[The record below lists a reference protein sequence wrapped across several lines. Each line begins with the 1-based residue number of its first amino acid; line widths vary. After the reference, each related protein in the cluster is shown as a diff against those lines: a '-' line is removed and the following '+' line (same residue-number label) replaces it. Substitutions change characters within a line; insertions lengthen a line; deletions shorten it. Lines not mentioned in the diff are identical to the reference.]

1 MGLKKIVLDVLKP
14 IREPTLVTLAK
25 NLSRVSGVKEV
36 SIVVSEMDVETVTL
50 VITING
56 SNIDYEEVE
65 STLRELGVA
74 LHSVDEVVFES
85 EVAEEAE
92 GVGGELRS
100 ISDFTS

>member
-1 MGLKKIVLDVLKP
+1 MGLKKLVLDVLKP

-25 NLSRVSGVKEV
+25 NLSKVNGVREV

-50 VITING
+50 VVTING
-56 SNIDYEEVE
+56 DDIDYEEVE

-85 EVAEEAE
+85 EVTEESEEAGE
-92 GVGGELRS
+92 G
-100 ISDFTS
+100 

>member
-56 SNIDYEEVE
+56 NNIDYDEVE
-65 STLRELGVA
+65 NTLRELGVA

-85 EVAEEAE
+85 EVAGRTEEVEE
-92 GVGGELRS
+92 G
-100 ISDFTS
+100 

>member
-56 SNIDYEEVE
+56 NNIDYDEVE
-65 STLRELGVA
+65 NTLRELGVA

-85 EVAEEAE
+85 EVAGGTEEVEE
-92 GVGGELRS
+92 G
-100 ISDFTS
+100 

>member
-36 SIVVSEMDVETVTL
+36 SIVVSEMDVETVTS

-56 SNIDYEEVE
+56 NNIDYDEVE
-65 STLRELGVA
+65 NTLRELGVA

-85 EVAEEAE
+85 EVAGGTEEVEE
-92 GVGGELRS
+92 G
-100 ISDFTS
+100 

>member
-1 MGLKKIVLDVLKP
+1 MGLKKLVLDVLKP

-25 NLSRVSGVKEV
+25 NLSKVNGVREV

-56 SNIDYEEVE
+56 DDIDYEEVE

-85 EVAEEAE
+85 EVTEESEEVGE
-92 GVGGELRS
+92 G
-100 ISDFTS
+100 

>member
-36 SIVVSEMDVETVTL
+36 SITVSEMDVETVTL

-56 SNIDYEEVE
+56 NDIDFEEVE
-65 STLRELGVA
+65 NTLRELGVA

-85 EVAEEAE
+85 EVTEEPE
-92 GVGGELRS
+92 GVEEG
-100 ISDFTS
+100 

>member
-14 IREPTLVTLAK
+14 IREPTLITLAK
-25 NLSRVSGVKEV
+25 NLSRVSGVREI
-36 SIVVSEMDVETVTL
+36 SITVSEMDVETVTL

-56 SNIDYEEVE
+56 NDIDFEEVE

-85 EVAEEAE
+85 EVAEESE
-92 GVGGELRS
+92 GVEEG
-100 ISDFTS
+100 

>member
-1 MGLKKIVLDVLKP
+1 MCVREMGLKKIVLDVLKP

-56 SNIDYEEVE
+56 NNIDYDEVE
-65 STLRELGVA
+65 NTLRELGVA

-85 EVAEEAE
+85 EVAGGTEEVEE
-92 GVGGELRS
+92 G
-100 ISDFTS
+100 